1 MLLKLAWHSFRE
13 SEPSMTHFRQNQT
26 YAKTKQTDQKDNQT
40 EIEAGRSDRGES
52 KENLS
57 GKIPW
62 KILVT
67 ESWIGASITDVA

>member
-1 MLLKLAWHSFRE
+1 
-13 SEPSMTHFRQNQT
+13 MTHFRQNQT